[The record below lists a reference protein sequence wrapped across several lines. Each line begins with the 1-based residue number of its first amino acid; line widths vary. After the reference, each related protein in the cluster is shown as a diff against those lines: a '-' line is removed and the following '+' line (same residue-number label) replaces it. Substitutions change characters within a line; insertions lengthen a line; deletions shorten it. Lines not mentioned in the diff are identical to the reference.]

1 MKPFLQMFALA
12 VAAVTVAEAGVV
24 FTLDNP
30 DQTGLPGNTLQF
42 FGTITNTGT
51 DTVSFNS
58 DNFNFTGGASFSTTD
73 LFFSNA
79 PISLDGGLS
88 SGDIE
93 LFDVSLT
100 DPFTDSFGLYG
111 GSESLI
117 GGANGDSQ
125 DVLASADFSVTAQAP
140 DSTTPEPASF
150 IMAGAGVL
158 ALALKARRRKHISSA
173 AND

>member
-30 DQTGLPGNTLQF
+30 DQTGLPGNRLQF

-51 DTVSFNS
+51 DTVFFNS

-117 GGANGDSQ
+117 G
-125 DVLASADFSVTAQAP
+125 ADFSVTAQAP

-158 ALALKARRRKHISSA
+158 ALALKARRRKHISNA